1 MIAAATLKQGKSTHK
16 LRFTTGALMR
26 FEEDN
31 DGTAFDVLLDD
42 LIQGKGGVRL
52 LVSALAAGLED
63 GAGVSREEAIALV
76 DAAGGARQVVPFVG
90 DAIAKA
96 FPPPKGAGDAPG
108 TGDGEATAGKARPPA
123 GA

>member
-1 MIAAATLKQGKSTHK
+1 MIAAATLKQGKITHK

-31 DGTAFDVLLDD
+31 NGKAFDVLLDD

-52 LVSALAAGLED
+52 LVSALSAGLD
-63 GAGVSREEAIALV
+63 NGAGVAREEAIALV
-76 DAAGGARQVVPFVG
+76 DVAGGARQVVSFVG

-96 FPPPKGAGDAPG
+96 FPPPSGDAPG
-108 TGDGEATAGKARPPA
+108 KGEETAGKASPPA

>member
-31 DGTAFDVLLDD
+31 NGTAFDVLLDD

-108 TGDGEATAGKARPPA
+108 TGDGEVTAGKARPPA

>member
-1 MIAAATLKQGKSTHK
+1 
-16 LRFTTGALMR
+16 
-26 FEEDN
+26 
-31 DGTAFDVLLDD
+31 DD

-52 LVSALAAGLED
+52 LVSALSAGLD
-63 GAGVSREEAIALV
+63 NGAGVAREEAIALV

-96 FPPPKGAGDAPG
+96 FPPPSSEGDAPG
-108 TGDGEATAGKARPPA
+108 KGDGGKTAGKASPPA